1 MMTEL
6 TELEKLKKYTK
17 SLLFCYGS
25 YSERAAVWERITE
38 LEEEQDNE

>member
-1 MMTEL
+1 MSDK

-38 LEEEQDNE
+38 LEEEQDND

>member
-1 MMTEL
+1 MSDK

>member
-1 MMTEL
+1 MSDK

-38 LEEEQDNE
+38 LEEEQDSE